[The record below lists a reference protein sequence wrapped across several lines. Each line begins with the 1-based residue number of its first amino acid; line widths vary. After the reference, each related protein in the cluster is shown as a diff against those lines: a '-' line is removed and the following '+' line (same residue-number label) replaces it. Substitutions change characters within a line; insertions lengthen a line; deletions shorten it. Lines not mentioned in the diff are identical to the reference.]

1 MQKMHKTILGYVPE
15 ASPLYEVHPFVR
27 LYFLM
32 VVSIFPMI
40 IGAPEWNL
48 ALILVVLILMKY
60 GRVSLSTLKLYVPI
74 SISMGTLILL
84 SYTLLGGIHPEF
96 HVVFRLFGFPIY
108 YERIEAAVEVYT
120 RILPMIFVMVLFLST
135 SRERD
140 VLVAM
145 RWARVPFTVTYMTAM
160 ALRAVGMVIEDF
172 SIVRQ
177 AEKARGFDP
186 HGKSLG
192 YKLRQFVMYI
202 IPLMALSLRRSE
214 EFTKAIVARGY
225 SFTGLKNVKR
235 PDYVLSKYPFR
246 TRDAVLILI
255 ITGFLIGILY
265 LRYGLGM
272 LTLEGSVTQRWLR
285 QWLLGG
291 AA

>member
-15 ASPLYEVHPFVR
+15 ESPLYEVHPFVR

-48 ALILVVLILMKY
+48 AIILVVLMLMKY

-84 SYTLLGGIHPEF
+84 SYTFLGGIHPDF
-96 HVVFRLFGFPIY
+96 HVLFRVFGFPIY
-108 YERIEAAVEVYT
+108 YERIEAAIEVYT

-145 RWARVPFTVTYMTAM
+145 RWARIPFTITYMTAM
-160 ALRAVGMVIEDF
+160 ALRAVGMVVEDF

-186 HGKSLG
+186 HGKSLA

-214 EFTKAIVARGY
+214 EFTKAIIARGY

-235 PDYVLSKYPFR
+235 PDYVLTKYPFHA
-246 TRDAVLILI
+246 RDALLIAV
-255 ITGFLIGILY
+255 ITLCLIGILY

-272 LTLEGSVTQRWLR
+272 LTLEGSLVRRWLR
-285 QWLLGG
+285 AWLMGG
-291 AA
+291 VA